1 MNKLKMAVLGL
12 ALSSTVSMAD
22 DCVAPAMPGVPDGA
36 TSTMEQMLA
45 GQKAVKA
52 FQTANLEYMSC
63 LEPKLAAAEAE
74 AAAGSAE
81 AVSSYQKVQEDYN
94 SAVSKEEDVAGQF
107 NAAIRDY
114 KAANPS

>member
-1 MNKLKMAVLGL
+1 MSNLRLAVLGL
-12 ALSSTVSMAD
+12 ALSSTVSLAD
-22 DCVAPAMPGVPDGA
+22 DCVSPAKPDVPDGA

-52 FQTANLEYMSC
+52 FQSANLEYMSC

-81 AVSSYQKVQEDYN
+81 AVSNYQQVQEDYN
-94 SAVSKEEDVAGQF
+94 AAVSREEDVAGQF